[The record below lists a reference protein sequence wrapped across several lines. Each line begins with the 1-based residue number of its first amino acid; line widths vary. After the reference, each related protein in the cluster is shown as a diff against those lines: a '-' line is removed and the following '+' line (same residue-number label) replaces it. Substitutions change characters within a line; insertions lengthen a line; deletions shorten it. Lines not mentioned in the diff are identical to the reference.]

1 MKKLIGIF
9 AGLAAAFTIGAAAV
23 SAQSTGIND
32 ITMLNRLEVFNGY
45 DDGSLHEE
53 ANITRMEYAAVI
65 IRCLGLEDLA
75 KSYSGGESFTD
86 VSGESWGSGYVR
98 LAKELGIINGY
109 DESIFGPNDNITITD
124 AAKILVC
131 ALGYGQQA
139 ENNGGY
145 PTGYLTTAGQID
157 MLKGIG
163 GYESKATRADIAK
176 MIVNSLETEFITKD
190 VSTQYPTYGKSDQ
203 TILECMDIK
212 KITDKVT
219 AVYGYSIDGSDMLL
233 DKNQLVISGE
243 RYYTTLAPENS
254 YAGMESYIY
263 IKAYNEDDATVLLVV
278 PKSKNDTITVQAA
291 DIDSET
297 TINTLKYWT
306 GEKQKEL
313 RLARD
318 MSLIYNGATVN
329 TTAEFTAD
337 KLCPECGYVTLI
349 DADGNGEYETVFV
362 KNYTTYVVQSIKSE
376 TIYDVFG
383 NNFTYKDDDEITVYK
398 DGKQIEFGDIKAGD
412 VICTAV
418 SLDGNKMEILVS
430 DKTVSGKVTSSYIEN
445 EKTYYSIDSG
455 SEKGYCCTP
464 GYLKALAAGYA
475 NAEEFAVGDSVT
487 WYLNAFNEIA
497 NVQMNEES
505 LRKMSYG
512 YLTRAVY
519 EDYDSENPLY
529 LTIITVKNEW
539 ETLQTVPKKSTLFG
553 RVVNGKY
560 SVARMKQQEILDEL
574 GSGDKTTAQLVKYK
588 TDENGYIT
596 ELYLLDNKKN
606 SKYFSKDKD
615 RSNSPFAYHIINN
628 QYYYDDNTIVLHI
641 PSLGAYPERISAGRP
656 SDYFANNKSYA
667 TECYDIDENGYVNL
681 IVYCEPVTSYNRPY
695 IKYANSSVMLITDI
709 HETYNEDDSESYMVV
724 EGYVDGQRVEELVS
738 HKMDY
743 SKVSKDLKK
752 GMVIQYETTTEL
764 RSYAQTSDET
774 LAIILYNI
782 LFDANE
788 KEQENFSY
796 WNYNTTHVTNA
807 KIKVAYGTVTRLD
820 YPFFRTDSRLNPV
833 YEMSGGADFYKYTSD
848 DGFEKI
854 DANEVCEGDKVFV
867 RTRYN
872 SLREV
877 IVVE

>member
-23 SAQSTGIND
+23 SAQSTGMND

-109 DESIFGPNDNITITD
+109 DEQIFGPNDNITITD

-131 ALGYGQQA
+131 ALGYGAQA
-139 ENNGGY
+139 ENAGGY
-145 PTGYLTTAGQID
+145 PTGYLTTAGSIE

-190 VSTQYPTYGKSDQ
+190 VSKQYPTYGKSEQ
-203 TILECMDIK
+203 TILECMNIK

-219 AVYGYSIDGSDMLL
+219 AVYGYSIDGSSISL
-233 DKNQLVISGE
+233 DKDQLVISGT
-243 RYYTTLAPENS
+243 RYRTTLAPENA
-254 YAGMESYIY
+254 YVGMESYIY
-263 IKAYNEDDATVLLVV
+263 IRAYDEDDATVLLAV
-278 PKSKNDTITVQAA
+278 PKSKNDTVTVQAE

-297 TINTLKYWT
+297 TTSILKYWS
-306 GEKQKEL
+306 GEKLKEL
-313 RLARD
+313 RLASD
-318 MSLIYNGATVN
+318 LSLIYNGAKIQTSQD
-329 TTAEFTAD
+329 FTAD
-337 KLCPECGYVTLI
+337 KLRPECGYVTLI
-349 DADGNGEYETVFV
+349 DADGNGEYETVFA
-362 KNYTTYVVQSIKSE
+362 KSYTTYVVQSLKTE
-376 TIYDVFG
+376 TVYDIFG
-383 NNFTYKDDDEITVYK
+383 NNFTYKEDNEITVYK
-398 DGKQIEFGDIKAGD
+398 NGSQIDFSDIKIGD
-412 VICTAV
+412 VISAAV
-418 SLDGNKMEILVS
+418 SLDGEKIEILVS
-430 DKTVSGKVTSSYIEN
+430 DKALSGKVTSSYTEN
-445 EKTYYSIDSG
+445 GKLHYTIDSDDEN
-455 SEKGYCCTP
+455 SYYCTP
-464 GYLKALAAGYA
+464 GYLNALAAGYA

-497 NVQMNEES
+497 NVQMGEES
-505 LRKMSYG
+505 SNKMSYG
-512 YLTRAVY
+512 YLTKAQY
-519 EDYDSENPLY
+519 DDYDGENPLY
-529 LTIITVKNEW
+529 LTIITVNNEW
-539 ETLQTVPKKSTLFG
+539 ETLQTVPGKNTLFG
-553 RVVNGKY
+553 RVVTGKY
-560 SVARMKQQEILDEL
+560 SVSRMKPQEILNEL
-574 GSGDKTTAQLVKYK
+574 SSGGKTTAQLVKYK

-596 ELYLLDNKKN
+596 ELYLEDNKKN

-628 QYYYDDNTIVLHI
+628 QYYYDDNTTVLHI

-681 IVYCEPVTSYNRPY
+681 IVYCAAVTSYNRPY

-709 HETYNEDDSESYMVV
+709 HETYNEDDSEFYMVV

-833 YEMSGGADFYKYTSD
+833 YEMSGGADFYKYSSG

-854 DANEVCEGDKVFV
+854 DAGEVCEGDKVFV

>member
-9 AGLAAAFTIGAAAV
+9 AGLAAAFIIGAAAV

-124 AAKILVC
+124 AVKILVC
-131 ALGYGQQA
+131 ALGYGNQA

-145 PTGYLTTAGQID
+145 PTGYLTTADQID

-203 TILECMDIK
+203 TILECMNIK
-212 KITDKVT
+212 KITGKVT
-219 AVYGYSIDGSDMLL
+219 AGYGYSIDGSDIILN
-233 DKNQLVISGE
+233 KNQLVISGE
-243 RYYTTLAPENS
+243 RYNTTLVPENS

-263 IKAYNEDDATVLLVV
+263 IKAYNEDDATVLLVI
-278 PKSKNDTITVQAA
+278 PKSKNDTITIQAE

-297 TINTLKYWT
+297 TTSILTYWSGKKKT
-306 GEKQKEL
+306 KL
-313 RLARD
+313 RLAKD
-318 MSLIYNGATVN
+318 LSLIYNGAKIQTSS
-329 TTAEFTAD
+329 EFTAD

-349 DADGNGEYETVFV
+349 DADGNGEYETIFV
-362 KNYTTYVVQSIKSE
+362 KSYTTYVVQNIKSE
-376 TIYDVFG
+376 TVYDVFG
-383 NNFTYKDDDEITVYK
+383 NNFTYKDNDEITVYK
-398 DGKQIEFGDIKAGD
+398 NGEQVEFEAIKAGD
-412 VICTAV
+412 VICVAV
-418 SLDGNKMEILVS
+418 SLDGNKMEILIS
-430 DKTVSGKVTSSYIEN
+430 DKTLSGEVTSSYVEN
-445 EKTYYSIDSG
+445 DKTYYSLDG
-455 SEKGYCCTP
+455 DTEKGYCCTP
-464 GYLKALAAGYA
+464 GYLKALSAGYA

-512 YLTRAVY
+512 YLTRAMY
-519 EDYDSENPLY
+519 EDYDGENPLY
-529 LTIITVKNEW
+529 FTIITVKNEW
-539 ETLQTVPKKSTLFG
+539 ETLQTAPKKRTLFG
-553 RVVNGKY
+553 RVVNDKY
-560 SVARMKQQEILDEL
+560 SVTRMEPQEILDEL
-574 GSGDKTTAQLVKYK
+574 GSGDNTTAQLVKYK
-588 TDENGYIT
+588 TDEKGYIT

-628 QYYYDDNTIVLHI
+628 QYYYDDNTTVIHI
-641 PSLGAYPERISAGRP
+641 PSMGMYPERISAGRP

-667 TECYDIDENGYVNL
+667 SECYDIDENGYVNL
-681 IVYCEPVTSYNRPY
+681 IVYCAAVTSYNRPY
-695 IKYANSSVMLITDI
+695 IKYANSPVMLVTDVQEI
-709 HETYNEDDSESYMVV
+709 YNEDDDEQYMVI
-724 EGYVDGQRVEELVS
+724 EGYEDGQKVQQLVS
-738 HKMDY
+738 HDMDY
-743 SKVSKDLKK
+743 SKVAREIKK
-752 GMVIQYETTTEL
+752 GTVIQYETTTEL
-764 RSYAQTSDET
+764 RRYAKTSDET
-774 LAIILYNI
+774 LAIILYNV

-788 KEQENFSY
+788 KDQENFSY
-796 WNYNTTHVTNA
+796 WNYYTSQVSNA

-820 YPFFRTDSRLNPV
+820 YPFFRTDSFLNPV
-833 YEMSGGADFYKYTSD
+833 YEMNGGADFYKYTSG

-854 DANEVCEGDKVFV
+854 DSSEICEGDKVFV
-867 RTRYN
+867 HTRYN
-872 SLREV
+872 SLKEV

>member
-23 SAQSTGIND
+23 SAQSTDLND

-109 DESIFGPNDNITITD
+109 DESVFGPNDNITITD

-163 GYESKATRADIAK
+163 GYESKATRADVAK

-203 TILECMDIK
+203 TILECMNIK

-219 AVYGYSIDGSDMLL
+219 AVYGYSIDGSDMQLNK
-233 DKNQLVISGE
+233 DQLVISNT
-243 RYYTTLAPENS
+243 RYNTTLIPENA

-318 MSLIYNGATVN
+318 ISLIYNGATVN

-383 NNFTYKDDDEITVYK
+383 NNFTYKEDNEITVYK
-398 DGKQIEFGDIKAGD
+398 DGKLTEFGEIKAGD
-412 VICTAV
+412 VICAAV
-418 SLDGNKMEILVS
+418 SLDGNKMEILIS
-430 DKTVSGKVTSSYIEN
+430 DKTLSGKVTSSYTEN
-445 EKTYYSIDSG
+445 GKMYYIIDSG

-464 GYLKALAAGYA
+464 GYLKALSAGYA
-475 NAEEFAVGDSVT
+475 NAEEFAVGDSVI
-487 WYLNAFNEIA
+487 WYLNTFNEIA

-512 YLTRAVY
+512 YLTSTQY

-529 LTIITVKNEW
+529 LTIITIKNEW
-539 ETLQTVPKKSTLFG
+539 ETLQTAPGKSTLFG
-553 RVVNGKY
+553 RVVNDRY
-560 SVARMKQQEILDEL
+560 NVARMKPEGILEEL
-574 GSGDKTTAQLVKYK
+574 GSGNKTTAQLVKYK
-588 TDENGYIT
+588 TDDNGYIT

-606 SKYFSKDKD
+606 SKYFSLDKE
-615 RSNSPFAYHIINN
+615 RSGSPFAYHIINN
-628 QYYYDDNTIVLHI
+628 QYYYDDNTTVIHI
-641 PSLGAYPERISAGRP
+641 PSLGMYPERISAGRP
-656 SDYFANNKSYA
+656 SDYFGNNNSYA
-667 TECYDIDENGYVNL
+667 VECYDIDDNGYVNL
-681 IVYCEPVTSYNRPY
+681 IVYRAAVTSYNRPY
-695 IKYANSSVMLITDI
+695 IKYANSPVMLVTDVQEI
-709 HETYNEDDSESYMVV
+709 YNEDDSESYMVI
-724 EGYVDGQRVEELVS
+724 EGYEDGQKVQQLVS
-738 HKMDY
+738 HDMNY
-743 SKVSKDLKK
+743 SKVAQEVKK
-752 GMVIQYETTTEL
+752 GTVIQYETTTEL

-774 LAIILYNI
+774 LAIILYNV

-788 KEQENFSY
+788 KDQGDFSY
-796 WNYNTTHVTNA
+796 WNYYTSQVANA

-820 YPFFRTDSRLNPV
+820 YPFFRTDSFLNPV
-833 YEMSGGADFYKYTSD
+833 YEMSGGVDYYKYTSD
-848 DGFEKI
+848 GGFEKI
-854 DANEVCEGDKVFV
+854 DSNEICEGDKVFV

-872 SLREV
+872 LLKEV